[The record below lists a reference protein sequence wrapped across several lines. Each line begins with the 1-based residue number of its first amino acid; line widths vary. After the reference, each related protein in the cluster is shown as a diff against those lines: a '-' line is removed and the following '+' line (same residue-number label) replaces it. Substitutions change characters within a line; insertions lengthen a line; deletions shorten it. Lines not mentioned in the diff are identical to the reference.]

1 MICDGA
7 RVTKRISGTGTE
19 TITLMLSNEFLFFLL
34 LLSLLIDELLIDV
47 NVLIGNLLRDGF
59 NF

>member
-19 TITLMLSNEFLFFLL
+19 TITLMLSDEFLFFLFL
-34 LLSLLIDELLIDV
+34 FRILIDELLIDV
-47 NVLIGNLLRDGF
+47 NVLVSNLLRDGF